1 MTLAINLNKPV
12 LRLALMVLALVL
24 AGGLLRLVY
33 VRFVVSVLTAK
44 NTPVSVEALTTMAAS
59 LPQSA
64 RLQARLADALLSQG
78 APDSQ
83 LLAQADAAATQ
94 AVNLA
99 PLNANH
105 HILFAAA
112 KSMVGE
118 AEVSELHLRTAM
130 TLAPHNAQIRLA
142 IA

>member
-99 PLNANH
+99 PLNAKIGRAH
-105 HILFAAA
+105 
-112 KSMVGE
+112 V
-118 AEVSELHLRTAM
+118 
-130 TLAPHNAQIRLA
+130 
-142 IA
+142 